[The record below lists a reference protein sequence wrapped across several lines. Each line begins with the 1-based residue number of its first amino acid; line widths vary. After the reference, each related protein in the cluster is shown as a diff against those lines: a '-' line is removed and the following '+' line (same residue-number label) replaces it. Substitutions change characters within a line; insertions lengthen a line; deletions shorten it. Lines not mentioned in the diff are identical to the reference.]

1 MYRSQYIVA
10 NKDGPNGVWTDA
22 GMDGVGLW
30 TQKDVTEELDTSFY
44 TDMRLEGTTWIP
56 PDSILN
62 VNGTTRGCL
71 EATSAGLLHTR
82 LDSECDNEQVPS
94 CQYTACLTTTGK
106 KCLFPFKYMNTSH
119 PDLTYKICSTL
130 DAYRPWCPTV
140 LDEQLNVIEWGD
152 CMDYCPTEPVNSA
165 CLEEPEFP
173 VFSDGTGLTANYT
186 STYERGSGIVTDEVC
201 ENILFFYYF
210 QTFRM
215 ISVLKFFLLLII
227 YLFEY

>member
-1 MYRSQYIVA
+1 MDKA
-10 NKDGPNGVWTDA
+10 PNQVPSWVRYPKENYDVYDSTD
-22 GMDGVGLW
+22 VFVNSLFSYLLYY
-30 TQKDVTEELDTSFY
+30 TYFY
-44 TDMRLEGTTWIP
+44 
-56 PDSILN
+56 SILN

-119 PDLTYKICSTL
+119 PDLTYTICSTL
-130 DAYRPWCPTV
+130 DAYRYVQIPKNQNLVLFRFVLKTENLSLLYRPWCPTE

-201 ENILFFYYF
+201 ENIFFF
-210 QTFRM
+210 
-215 ISVLKFFLLLII
+215 SFLIL
-227 YLFEY
+227 